1 MAMNKIRTLLILTML
16 AVVVSADAKLVKGHV
31 LINGKTATAEY
42 TVLSDNTVGLGTGHN
57 ACTSQYLTG
66 RLTVPET
73 ITVDKKTYS
82 VTEVMPMAFRLCSR
96 LRFVSIPEGV
106 TRIGDFAFVGCHG
119 LRELNLPST
128 LKSVGTGAFVGLDR
142 LLYVSCAAKTPPQWE
157 YNDVFF
163 FHKKGIGDDGTYQFA
178 KATRLMVHEDCVED
192 YRKSAFADASL
203 GWTKAEG
210 WGTTFQTIDGGVY
223 ERFRIYD
230 AEDIDLLRELTE
242 EDVDVKEVSLEVD
255 IDMYQHQFT
264 PIGASPTHPF
274 KAAVHGQGHTISNI
288 EQTTGDIA
296 GFIGYYAGPSIADL
310 RLRDCHFYGKVIA
323 GSIAATVVGGT
334 KQNPVRIDSILVK
347 ADVKADENMGGLVGW
362 SGGYVSVDRCAV
374 IESGF
379 HSWTDNANPVV
390 GAIIGQVDHATVTNC
405 AVRAHAATSSPLAP
419 FVAKG
424 NATIDYAYA
433 SNHHE
438 NDYTPPTGITYGSH
452 IIFAG
457 QPLSIVDY
465 AGEKK
470 NFKYD
475 TPYFQAVYP
484 AAILGLEAWGYARD
498 RFPMPDCLTDEWGV
512 RVNMATYGSLGMA
525 AANVNTLTP
534 DGDIPASAWLDLS
547 ELGFRH
553 YSFKASQLWIDENLN
568 VDYNFDHVPLGFAE
582 RITATDGIRLDR
594 TLKAEDK
601 GKRDIIEPVYQMDN
615 SGQLVVGADGQYV
628 VIDHLNF
635 GQEQVWEPKGYGFSL
650 PYNVALPDNCTLY
663 QPTRIYDLN
672 GRTTALME
680 RVREN
685 YVEAFRPY
693 YLVVKTDSVTL
704 GTTNEV
710 VSPRLT
716 SAIVQLDNY
725 EYVAARPFTAYFRH
739 VGMTTAANVVMVFED
754 SNPVISVGDF
764 YFTINTKGTEQTE
777 GTEGVTATLTGYHGR
792 GGNTVVPPTVPYVSY
807 GMEQQVPVTKIAPA
821 AFTTSTA
828 QVWSIDLSQCTQ
840 LEPVNV
846 DRTAQDNPFYQ
857 VDERTIIYM
866 PEGKA
871 AAAKNVVVGKECASL
886 VLTDGWDFCPPYGFH
901 AQSASYSRVFY
912 AAQQQDGS
920 YKTMSYSLCLPFNVK
935 IGYPETGDVKVSR
948 AYYLTEDSQ
957 LLFSNDLPFLEAGH
971 AYVLRVNSGNVT
983 LSAIDVDVLDGP
995 RTDDFI
1001 YSSFSHPTNA
1011 GTWTGTFSR
1020 ISNEEAAAMNAATLD
1035 GNSGRWGRI
1044 RSDEGRY
1051 RNAWVGTFRAYF
1063 VPMDDFVKNSYPSVF
1078 QQWVQGDGDDN
1089 PILAFPTDFFEIY
1102 TDFTGYDYIETGISE
1117 HPTPNTYHPTP
1128 NPWYSIDGLRLNG
1141 QPKAKGLYIYNGK
1154 IVVIK

>member
-1 MAMNKIRTLLILTML
+1 MNKIRTLLILTML
-16 AVVVSADAKLVKGHV
+16 AVAVGADAKLVKGHV
-31 LINGKTATAEY
+31 LINGKAAMAEY
-42 TVLSDNTVGLGTGHN
+42 TILSDNTVGLGTGHN
-57 ACTSQYLTG
+57 ACTSQYLSG

-73 ITVDKKTYS
+73 ITIDKKTYS
-82 VTEVMPMAFRLCSR
+82 VTEIMPMAFRLCSR

-119 LRELNLPST
+119 LRELDLPST

-142 LLYVSCAAKTPPQWE
+142 LLYVSCEAKTPPQWE
-157 YNDVFF
+157 NNDVFF
-163 FHKKGIGDDGTYQFA
+163 FHEKGNNGTYQFA
-178 KATRLMVHEDCVED
+178 KETRLMVHEDCVES
-192 YRKSAFADASL
+192 YRKSAFTDASL

-210 WGTTFQTIDGGVY
+210 WGTTFQTIDGGIY
-223 ERFRIYD
+223 ERFRLFD
-230 AEDIDLLRELTE
+230 PEDFDLLRELTE
-242 EDVDVKEVSLEVD
+242 ADVDVKEASIETD

-274 KAAVHGQGHTISNI
+274 KAALHGQGHTISNI
-288 EQTTGDIA
+288 EQTTGDMA
-296 GFIGYYAGPSIADL
+296 GLIGYYAGPSIANL
-310 RLRDCHFYGKVIA
+310 RLRNCRFFGKVIA

-334 KQNPVRIDSILVK
+334 EQSPVRIDSILVK
-347 ADVKADENMGGLVGW
+347 ADVKADETMGGLVGW

-374 IESGF
+374 IESSF
-379 HSWTDNANPVV
+379 NLWTDNANPVM

-405 AVRAHAATSSPLAP
+405 AVRAFSATSRPLAP

-433 SNHHE
+433 SSHHE

-465 AGEKK
+465 AGQKK
-470 NFKYD
+470 DFNYD
-475 TPYFQAVYP
+475 APYFQAVYP
-484 AAILGLEAWGYARD
+484 AAILGLKAWGYVRE
-498 RFPMPDCLTDEWGV
+498 RYPLPDCLTDEWGV
-512 RVNMATYGSLGMA
+512 SVNMATYGSPGMA

-547 ELGFRH
+547 NLGFRH
-553 YSFKASQLWIDENLN
+553 YSFKASQLWIDDNLN
-568 VDYNFDHVPLGFAE
+568 VDFNFDHVPLGFAE
-582 RITATDGIRLDR
+582 HITATDGIRIDR

-601 GKRDIIEPVYQMDN
+601 GMRDIIEPVYQMDD
-615 SGQLVVGADGQYV
+615 SGKLVVGADGQYV
-628 VIDHLNF
+628 VIDQLNL

-650 PYNVALPDNCTLY
+650 PYNVVLPDNCTLY
-663 QPTRIYDLN
+663 QPTRIYDVN
-672 GRTTALME
+672 GQTTALME

-693 YLVVKTDSVTL
+693 YLVVKTDSVPL

-716 SAIVQLDNY
+716 SAIEQLGDY
-725 EYVAARPFTAYFRH
+725 EYVAARPFTAYFRP
-739 VGMTTAANVVMVFED
+739 VGKTTTANVVMVFED
-754 SNPVISVGDF
+754 DNPVISVGDY
-764 YFTINTKGTEQTE
+764 YFTINTE
-777 GTEGVTATLTGYHGR
+777 GTEGVTATLAGYHGR

-807 GMEQQVPVTKIAPA
+807 GLERQAPVTKIAPA

-840 LEPVNV
+840 LEPVNI
-846 DRTAQDNPFYQ
+846 DRTAQDNPFYK
-857 VDERTIIYM
+857 VDARTIIYI

-871 AAAKNVVVGKECASL
+871 AAAKNVVVGNECLSL
-886 VLTDGWDFCPPYGFH
+886 ELTDGWDFCPPYDFH
-901 AQSASYSRVFY
+901 AQSASYDRILY

-920 YKTMSYSLCLPFNVK
+920 YKTMSYTLCLPFKVDL
-935 IGYPETGDVKVSR
+935 GHLETGDVKVSR
-948 AYYLTEDSQ
+948 AYNYTDDAQ
-957 LLFSNDLPFLEAGH
+957 LLFSNDIPLLEAGL
-971 AYVLRVNSGNVT
+971 AYVIRVTSGNVKI
-983 LSAIDVDVLDGP
+983 SASEVDVLAKPKTGDN
-995 RTDDFI
+995 I
-1001 YSSFSHPTNA
+1001 YVRSSQSTKA

-1035 GNSGRWGRI
+1035 GNSGRWVRI

-1051 RNAWVGTFRAYF
+1051 RNAWVGAFRVYF
-1063 VPMDDFVKNSYPSVF
+1063 IPTDDFVRNSYPSVF
-1078 QQWVQGDGDDN
+1078 QVWVQGDEDKN
-1089 PILAFPTDFFEIY
+1089 PITDYPTDFFEVH

-1117 HPTPNTYHPTP
+1117 HPSPITYHPSP
-1128 NPWYSIDGLRLNG
+1128 NTWYSMDGRRLNG
-1141 QPKAKGLYIYNGK
+1141 VPAAPGVYVVSGK
-1154 IVVIK
+1154 KVIIK